1 MSVKKVL
8 KFKSGKKAS
17 ETEAKKAVTVEG
29 KITKGKPSGP
39 QWAYYVSAKPEP
51 VGWDMILS
59 GNRYR
64 GMYDGDNQRV
74 VWRIPSELSDKME
87 AHVFFIQGR
96 IIKGVDE

>member
-17 ETEAKKAVTVEG
+17 DTEAKKAVTVEG

-39 QWAYYVSAKPEP
+39 QWSYYVSAKPEP

-59 GNRYR
+59 GSKYR

-74 VWRIPSELSDKME
+74 VWRIPSELSNKME
-87 AHVFFIQGR
+87 AHVFFVQGR

>member
-1 MSVKKVL
+1 
-8 KFKSGKKAS
+8 
-17 ETEAKKAVTVEG
+17 
-29 KITKGKPSGP
+29 
-39 QWAYYVSAKPEP
+39 
-51 VGWDMILS
+51 MILS